1 MGLRDYIIKR
11 VTYSVILVLF
21 VITLNFFVFM
31 MMPGD
36 PTQLFLNPTRAESP
50 ESRMEQEELLR
61 QLWGIGAPIH
71 VQYPRYIVSMLTW
84 NFGESMVSRLPVLDE
99 LLFRLP
105 YTIILMGGSAVLA
118 AIIGITLG
126 VLAAHKR
133 GGIVDSSSVVSS
145 LVFFSLPTF
154 WLGLIFILVFYV
166 QLGWFPH
173 AGAFPR
179 EWSLGGPNPLVIT
192 ATTSP
197 QTLNTALFLDGGEA
211 FLLIQGYFQHMFL
224 PMLTLVLFQY
234 GGFLLLTR
242 ATMMETLTED
252 YITTAQAKGVKQRTI
267 LYRHALKNA
276 SLPII
281 TSIAITFGF
290 VLSGAI
296 ITETVFTWPGLGT
309 WIWQAIQIKDYP
321 VLQAS
326 FYIIALCVI
335 VANFI
340 ADMLYGVIDPRI
352 KYG

>member
-1 MGLRDYIIKR
+1 MGLREYIIKR
-11 VTYSVILVLF
+11 ITYSVMLLIF
-21 VITLNFFVFM
+21 VITINFFVFM

-36 PTQLFLNPTRAESP
+36 PTQLFLNPARAESP
-50 ESRMEQEELLR
+50 EARLEQEQILR
-61 QLWGIGAPIH
+61 EMWGIGEPLH
-71 VQYPRYIVSMLTW
+71 MQYPKYIVRMLTW
-84 NFGESMVSRLPVLDE
+84 NFGQSMISRRFVLDE
-99 LLFRLP
+99 LLYRLP
-105 YTIILMGGSAVLA
+105 YTVILMGGSAVIA
-118 AIIGITLG
+118 AIIGITFG

-133 GGIVDSSSVVSS
+133 GGTFDSASVVSS
-145 LVFFSLPTF
+145 LALYSLPTF
-154 WLGLIFILVFYV
+154 WLGLIFIIIFYV
-166 QLGWFPH
+166 ELGWFPH

-179 EWSLGGPNPLVIT
+179 EWALRWPNPLVF
-192 ATTSP
+192 TTSTSP
-197 QTLNTALFLDGGEA
+197 STLNTALFLNVEEA
-211 FLLIQGYFQHMFL
+211 LRLIKGYFSHAFL
-224 PMLTLVLFQY
+224 PMLTLVLFQF

-290 VLSGAI
+290 MLSGAI

-309 WIWQAIQIKDYP
+309 WIWRAIQTRDYP
-321 VLQAS
+321 VLQGF

-335 VANFI
+335 TANFI

>member
-1 MGLRDYIIKR
+1 MGLREYIIKR
-11 VTYSVILVLF
+11 VTYSAILILF
-21 VITLNFFVFM
+21 VISLNFLVFM

-36 PTQLFLNPTRAESP
+36 PTQLFLNPTRAESI
-50 ESRMEQEELLR
+50 ESRREQEELLR
-61 QLWGIGAPIH
+61 QLWGIGDPLH
-71 VQYPRYIVSMLTW
+71 VRYPRYIVSMLTW
-84 NFGESMVSRLPVLDE
+84 NFGESMVSRIPVLDE
-99 LLFRLP
+99 MLFRLP
-105 YTIILMGGSAVLA
+105 YTIILMGGSAALA
-118 AIIGITLG
+118 AIIGILLG
-126 VLAAHKR
+126 VYAAHKR
-133 GGIVDSSSVVSS
+133 GGILDSTSVVSS

-154 WLGLIFILVFYV
+154 WLGLIFILIFYV
-166 QLGWFPH
+166 TLGWFPH

-179 EWSLGGPNPLVIT
+179 GWALGAPTPLVIT
-192 ATTSP
+192 TTTSP
-197 QTLNTALFLDGGEA
+197 QTLNTVLFFDAGEA
-211 FLLIQGYFQHMFL
+211 LTLIQGYFRHMFL

-252 YITTAQAKGVKQRTI
+252 YVTTAQAKGVKQRAI

-290 VLSGAI
+290 ILSGAI

-309 WIWQAIQIKDYP
+309 WIWLAIQIKDYP

-326 FYIIALCVI
+326 FYVIALCVI
-335 VANFI
+335 IANFV
-340 ADMLYGVIDPRI
+340 ADLLYGVIDPRI

>member
-1 MGLRDYIIKR
+1 M
-11 VTYSVILVLF
+11 
-21 VITLNFFVFM
+21 
-31 MMPGD
+31 
-36 PTQLFLNPTRAESP
+36 
-50 ESRMEQEELLR
+50 
-61 QLWGIGAPIH
+61 
-71 VQYPRYIVSMLTW
+71 
-84 NFGESMVSRLPVLDE
+84 
-99 LLFRLP
+99 
-105 YTIILMGGSAVLA
+105 
-118 AIIGITLG
+118 
-126 VLAAHKR
+126 
-133 GGIVDSSSVVSS
+133 
-145 LVFFSLPTF
+145 
-154 WLGLIFILVFYV
+154 
-166 QLGWFPH
+166 
-173 AGAFPR
+173 
-179 EWSLGGPNPLVIT
+179 VIT

-211 FLLIQGYFQHMFL
+211 FLLIQGYFKHMFL

-252 YITTAQAKGVKQRTI
+252 YVTTAKAKGVKQRTI

-340 ADMLYGVIDPRI
+340 ADLLYGVIDPRI